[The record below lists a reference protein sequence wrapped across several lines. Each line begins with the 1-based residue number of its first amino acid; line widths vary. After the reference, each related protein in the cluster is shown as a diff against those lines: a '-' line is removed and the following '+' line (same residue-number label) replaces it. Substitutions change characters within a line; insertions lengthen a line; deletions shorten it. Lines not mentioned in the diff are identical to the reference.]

1 MATNQTGIAIVI
13 KAWLPIGRSL
23 DEQLASLQLVKDA
36 HETGNYANL
45 LATAEVQ
52 EVKTE
57 QKTRRVETPVEP
69 EAPGPLLQKMEE
81 GHTAVIMPDPVTPE
95 PAAEPVDNDA
105 PQVAAFASSRPAIS
119 TGEERVDPDFEDF
132 SA

>member
-81 GHTAVIMPDPVTPE
+81 

-119 TGEERVDPDFEDF
+119 TGDERVDPDFEDV
-132 SA
+132 SAY